1 MNRNDLTKRT
11 AEFAQRVR
19 RLAGALP
26 SHGLARAIA
35 RQLAATG
42 SAIASHAPAPCD
54 ARSADP
60 HLARLQTVGRKA
72 AECAHWME
80 VLIVGDLITESRV
93 LPLLREA
100 DDLAALAAPERHAAP
115 HRPPAPCLAGPQ
127 GAGRAVLAASGA

>member
-42 SAIASHAPAPCD
+42 SSIARD
-54 ARSADP
+54 ARAADP
-60 HLARLQTVGRKA
+60 HLARLQTIGSKA

-80 VLIVGDLITESRV
+80 VLIVGGLIAESRV
-93 LPLLREA
+93 LPLLHEA
-100 DDLAALAAPERHAAP
+100 DDLAALGAAACPAAP